1 VSIRAWR
8 SFRSRGGAHVRLVV
22 LLSALAVTF
31 GLVVGP
37 ASAITVDRD
46 GSGAI
51 ALPSGGSCP
60 TIATPAP
67 YEAWFNIDDME
78 QRGFWD
84 PKDSTPWD
92 YYKKMSQ
99 VICGASKNSEIKIG
113 MYFIRALGT
122 MSGTAM
128 GDRPE
133 SDAEVVYNALEW
145 VKKNRGVRVGLVLDG
160 GTIMPGG
167 DKSKVAQR
175 LKNIANVYYCSNGCF
190 NVNKAKVWPYA
201 INHEKFLTISDTV
214 WGNSAS
220 GTHPAILSMS
230 GNFARSQLRNY
241 HQETTL
247 IYDDHKMFDMFDA
260 RYDAMT
266 YCATK
271 GCSSSSGFPA
281 SMKLTK
287 QRGIWVDPIYRHYT
301 DAGRGTTVSFTPAT
315 ETARDFYIQQFDDVD
330 CSVDKNIRIA
340 MFKLTDAKAEQMV
353 SSLTRLRQRGCDISM
368 LLTYQGG
375 STTISP
381 AVIRALKKASI
392 PTRCTTVAMHTKLIL
407 IGPEHSNLGRVLTGT
422 QNMSVAGLRYN
433 EEHVITMDTRAASPT
448 YLEPMRRVYS
458 QYMNGWYELSKSTR
472 SCT

>member
-1 VSIRAWR
+1 MSIRAWR
-8 SFRSRGGAHVRLVV
+8 SFRTRGGAHMRMVV

-46 GSGAI
+46 GNGNI
-51 ALPSGGSCP
+51 ALPSGDECP

-67 YEAWFNIDDME
+67 YEAWYNIADME
-78 QRGFWD
+78 KRGFVNPD
-84 PKDSTPWD
+84 DSRPWD
-92 YYKKMSQ
+92 YFKYVSQ
-99 VICGASKNSEIKIG
+99 IICGAQKNSEIRIG
-113 MYFIRALGT
+113 MFFIRALGT
-122 MSGTAM
+122 IDGNAQ

-133 SDAEVVYNALEW
+133 SDPEVVFNALDW
-145 VKKNRGVRVGLVLDG
+145 VKTHRNVSVGLVLDG
-160 GTIMPGG
+160 GSIMPGG
-167 DKSKVAQR
+167 EKTKLSKR
-175 LKNIANVYYCSNGCF
+175 LQDIASVYYCNNGCF

-201 INHEKFLTISDTV
+201 INHEKFLSISDTV
-214 WGNSAS
+214 WDGSG

-260 RYDAMT
+260 RYDAMK

-271 GCSSSSGFPA
+271 GCPSASGFPA

-301 DAGRGTTVSFTPAT
+301 DSGRGTTVSFTPAT
-315 ETARDFYIQQFDDVD
+315 QDARDFYIQQFDDVD
-330 CSVDKNIRIA
+330 CTVDKNIRIA

-353 SSLTRLRQRGCDISM
+353 ASLTRLRERGCDISM
-368 LLTYQGG
+368 LLTFQGG

-381 AVIRALKKASI
+381 KVIKALKKADI

-407 IGPEHSNLGRVLTGT
+407 IGPEHSNLGRILTGT

-433 EEHVITMDTRAASPT
+433 EEHVITMDTRAASGK

-458 QYMNGWYELSKSTR
+458 QYMNGWYELSKDTR
-472 SCT
+472 SCS